1 MLGSIEPRPTAT
13 DLTGMTVDPKTQ
25 AGSRGAREATMPG
38 GHAGAGGRG
47 RHVASSLEGHFLI
60 AMPGMA
66 DERFA
71 ESVIYVCAHSPGGAM
86 GFIINKPQ
94 HLRFS
99 ELLTQIGI
107 VESESDIRLPRH
119 GEEISV
125 CMGGPVET
133 GRGFILHSE
142 DYESESTVPVD
153 DNISL
158 TPTLDILK
166 AMSRGIGPRT
176 AIMVLGYSGW
186 GAGQLESEIAAN
198 GWLTCKADLEIVFDT
213 RLDEKYRR
221 ALKILGIEPAF
232 LASEAGHA

>member
-1 MLGSIEPRPTAT
+1 
-13 DLTGMTVDPKTQ
+13 MTVDPKTQ
-25 AGSRGAREATMPG
+25 GESRRKSFGERQAEIAGEHGKAGQAIRG
-38 GHAGAGGRG
+38 
-47 RHVASSLEGHFLI
+47 VASSLEGHFLI

-71 ESVIYVCAHSPGGAM
+71 QSVIYVCAHSPSGAM

-94 HLRFS
+94 PLSFS

-119 GEEISV
+119 GEEVSV
-125 CMGGPVET
+125 CMGGPVER

-142 DYESESTVPVD
+142 DYDSESTVPVD

-158 TPTLDILK
+158 TPTVDILK
-166 AMSRGIGPRT
+166 AISEGIGPKT

-186 GAGQLESEIAAN
+186 GAGQLEGEIAAN
-198 GWLTCKADLEIVFDT
+198 GWLTCKADLEIVFDA

-221 ALKILGIEPAF
+221 ALKLLGIEPAF

>member
-1 MLGSIEPRPTAT
+1 
-13 DLTGMTVDPKTQ
+13 MTVDSKTQ
-25 AGSRGAREATMPG
+25 GGSRGDKG
-38 GHAGAGGRG
+38 GDTGGKRKGDIAGGRVG
-47 RHVASSLEGHFLI
+47 SGQAARGVVSSLEGHFLI

-66 DERFA
+66 DDRFA

-94 HLRFS
+94 PMSFS

-119 GEEISV
+119 GEEVSV
-125 CMGGPVET
+125 CMGGPVEK
-133 GRGFILHSE
+133 GRGFILHSD
-142 DYESESTVPVD
+142 DYESESTVPVE

-158 TPTLDILK
+158 TPTVDILK
-166 AMSRGIGPRT
+166 AMSKGTGPKT

-186 GAGQLESEIAAN
+186 GAGQLEGEIAAN
-198 GWLTCKADLEIVFDT
+198 GWLTCKADLEIVFDA

-221 ALKILGIEPAF
+221 ALKLLGIEPAF

>member
-1 MLGSIEPRPTAT
+1 
-13 DLTGMTVDPKTQ
+13 MTVDPKIRDE
-25 AGSRGAREATMPG
+25 SRGERDGMMPG
-38 GHAGAGGRG
+38 GHARVGQSG

-71 ESVIYVCAHSPGGAM
+71 ESVVYICAHSPSGAM

-94 HLRFS
+94 PLSFS
-99 ELLTQIGI
+99 ELLTQVGI

-119 GEEISV
+119 GEEVSV
-125 CMGGPVET
+125 CSGGPVEK

-166 AMSRGIGPRT
+166 AISEGIGPKT

-198 GWLTCKADLEIVFDT
+198 GWLTCKADLEIVFDA
-213 RLDEKYRR
+213 RLGREIPPRPEASR
-221 ALKILGIEPAF
+221 HRTGVLGK
-232 LASEAGHA
+232 

>member
-1 MLGSIEPRPTAT
+1 M
-13 DLTGMTVDPKTQ
+13 DPKIRDES
-25 AGSRGAREATMPG
+25 ASEREGTMPG
-38 GHAGAGGRG
+38 GHARVGQSGRN
-47 RHVASSLEGHFLI
+47 VASSLEGHFLI

-71 ESVIYVCAHSPGGAM
+71 ESVVYICAHSPSGAM

-94 HLRFS
+94 PLRFS

-107 VESESDIRLPRH
+107 VESERDIRLPRH
-119 GEEISV
+119 GEEVSV
-125 CMGGPVET
+125 CMGGPVEK

-142 DYESESTVPVD
+142 DYDSESTVPVD

-166 AMSRGIGPRT
+166 AISEGIGPKT

-198 GWLTCKADLEIVFDT
+198 GWLTCKADLEIVFDA

-221 ALKILGIEPAF
+221 ALKLLGIEPAF

>member
-1 MLGSIEPRPTAT
+1 
-13 DLTGMTVDPKTQ
+13 MTVEPKTGSGARAEMAARRKGKA
-25 AGSRGAREATMPG
+25 AGSA
-38 GHAGAGGRG
+38 AGAGEAARG
-47 RHVASSLEGHFLI
+47 VASSLEGHFLI

-71 ESVIYVCAHSPGGAM
+71 RSVIYVCAHSPSGAM

-94 HLRFS
+94 PLSFS

-107 VESESDIRLPRH
+107 VESESDIRLPRR
-119 GEEISV
+119 GSEVSV
-125 CMGGPVET
+125 CIGGPVEK
-133 GRGFILHSE
+133 GRGFILHSD

-153 DNISL
+153 DRISL
-158 TPTLDILK
+158 TPTVDILR
-166 AMSRGIGPRT
+166 AMSKGLGPKT

-186 GAGQLESEIAAN
+186 GAGQLEGEIAAN
-198 GWLTCKADLEIVFDT
+198 GWLTCKADLEIVFDA

-221 ALKILGIEPAF
+221 ALKLLGIEPAF